1 MDGLID
7 KKVMGRL
14 LRGAR
19 IIEGFDSVAD
29 AAKAIR
35 EMTGVKVTDR
45 ALYQIERGEV
55 MPSFELVLAMSM
67 VYRPPGGTTFLDRAY
82 RPEILEFI
90 EKVRREDRGDGLPG

>member
-7 KKVMGRL
+7 RKVMGRL

-19 IIEGFDSVAD
+19 IIEGFDSVSD

-45 ALYQIERGEV
+45 ALYQIERGEA
-55 MPSFELVLAMSM
+55 MPSFELVLAMTM

-82 RPEILEFI
+82 RPEIIEFI
-90 EKVRREDRGDGLPG
+90 EKVRREDRGDGLPS